1 MLSTLS
7 RKAITLLACAAIP
20 TAAHAEGLQVS
31 PISVEITERSGVL
44 RLGNESDGQLRAQ
57 VRVYRWIQADG
68 EDRMVETDELIA
80 SPPFVQ
86 VGPEE
91 EQVIRLVR
99 FGDAALAMS
108 ECERS
113 YRVVVDEL
121 PVNPNEAQTGL
132 QYVLRYSVPVYLLN
146 PACENAQPD
155 LRWEIAIEGDTAW
168 LNVVNSGQT
177 RAQLATVSFIP
188 ASGDFVT
195 IANGLLGYVLP
206 QSERRFELAQPAEVF
221 ANGGQIEV
229 TLNGAQQREDVAL
242 AFADR

>member
-20 TAAHAEGLQVS
+20 SAAHAQGLQVS
-31 PISVEITERSGVL
+31 PVSLEIPERSGVL
-44 RLGNESDGQLRAQ
+44 RLGNGSDGQLRAQ
-57 VRVYRWIQADG
+57 VRVYRWIQTDG
-68 EDRMVETDELIA
+68 EDRMVETDELVA

-86 VGPEE
+86 VAPDA

-99 FGDAALAMS
+99 FGEAALAMN

-121 PVNPNEAQTGL
+121 PGDPGKLQTGL

-155 LRWEIAIEGDTAW
+155 LHWEIVIDGDGAW

-177 RAQLATVSFIP
+177 RAQLAAASFI
-188 ASGDFVT
+188 SSGGDFVT

-206 QSERRFELAQPAEVF
+206 QSERRFELPRTAETF

-229 TLNGAQQREDVAL
+229 TLNGTQQRANVAL